1 MSSKFEAP
9 PSQRRGTGLKVV
21 VAFAAGAVVA
31 LAVSQVPTILYGG
44 AQPTASSRV
53 QPATVRQPSGA
64 SKSAVSQPSQAVADA
79 RENTATPA
87 AETRPAATQA
97 ANPPAAAEGAED
109 KSCSWPYVDQ
119 RCAEADTNSGRS
131 TQPVRVIPT
140 DRGAPSTLTSA
151 PAAPSE
157 SKQIGSIAS
166 SSPTPATPAAPP
178 VAAAAPAQPS
188 ASTRGIEPPPPNVAP
203 DVRRRE
209 PTRSKTVKSIG
220 AAKKEARRSKASDQP
235 SRTTRARA
243 FDVPID
249 DATTDPDVT
258 GSVIVRRYALPD
270 GRRVTVYRQGRDEGY
285 LAPRIPRRAP
295 WVEDDDDDD

>member
-9 PSQRRGTGLKVV
+9 PPRRRGTWLKVV

-31 LAVSQVPTILYGG
+31 LAVSHVPTILYGG

-53 QPATVRQPSGA
+53 GTATMRQPSDA
-64 SKSAVSQPSQAVADA
+64 SKAAVNEPPKPLAA
-79 RENTATPA
+79 RESAPA
-87 AETRPAATQA
+87 RPAEALPAATEA
-97 ANPPAAAEGAED
+97 ATPPAAAEGAED
-109 KSCSWPYVDQ
+109 KSCTWPYVDQ

-131 TQPVRVIPT
+131 THPVRVIPT
-140 DRGAPSTLTSA
+140 DRGAPSTLTAA

-157 SKQIGSIAS
+157 SKPTGSVAS
-166 SSPTPATPAAPP
+166 SSPTPATPAVPAA
-178 VAAAAPAQPS
+178 AAAAPAQPS
-188 ASTRGIEPPPPNVAP
+188 ASTRGIEPRPNVAP

-209 PTRSKTVKSIG
+209 PTRSKAVKSIG
-220 AAKKEARRSKASDQP
+220 AAKKEAWRSKGLDQP
-235 SRTTRARA
+235 SRTTRPRV
-243 FDVPID
+243 FDVPDD
-249 DATTDPDVT
+249 DATTDPEVT

-285 LAPRIPRRAP
+285 SAPRSPRRAP